1 MSWIIGIVLAGI
13 FWALSAMPFI
23 EVANHN
29 QLLQQ
34 LNLNLRTVL
43 VQMGALS
50 FMFPVVNKYFLAP
63 LREAMDERTRD
74 LEHTYTE
81 AEKLRADMGALKSD
95 YEARLA
101 AAEASAR
108 EQIQVQIREAQDLR
122 KTLMAEAS
130 AKADEL
136 VVKAREEIEIEKHK
150 VMSEVRLHVV
160 NLTLGATER
169 ILGENVSN
177 DTNRRL
183 VQEFIDKV
191 EVPG

>member
-1 MSWIIGIVLAGI
+1 MAFGGFYVSQNVHLGFQTALVEQGIPLDLGKTLAMIGMFL
-13 FWALSAMPFI
+13 FL
-23 EVANHN
+23 
-29 QLLQQ
+29 
-34 LNLNLRTVL
+34 
-43 VQMGALS
+43 
-50 FMFPVVNKYFLAP
+50 FPVLKHFYFNP
-63 LREAMDERTRD
+63 LGEAIQTRNSS
-74 LEHTYTE
+74 LESTFAE
-81 AEKLRADMGALKSD
+81 AESLRAEMRSLKSD